1 MKLTAK
7 TWIAVVACTVAVA
20 AICVVLVFTRRTKGG
35 AEPNSAPPVVADE
48 EVSLESDEPHE
59 EGERPKKDS
68 VQKIRTSVKQPR
80 GKARKKKN
88 VTAKHPAPSAPLA
101 QDDDNDDDN
110 DDDDGLTQEER
121 ALSKRIEDL
130 DEEKPE
136 DLEKAVACAKEAL
149 NCPNAEIR
157 QDMVDALGRFGEK
170 CLPQLAPYLADS
182 DEDVRD
188 SALNEWTTALAE
200 IEDEPEKLGIV
211 ELAMNVLTD
220 EEALEDIADEYIGA
234 DEKLAVES
242 LLRVIEGGGSEQ
254 GIAKAKET
262 YEFVTGEEFT
272 DRAAAEKWIAEE
284 YMPDEPPSQESR

>member
-1 MKLTAK
+1 MPSRGDLGKGEVAK
-7 TWIAVVACTVAVA
+7 
-20 AICVVLVFTRRTKGG
+20 R
-35 AEPNSAPPVVADE
+35 PAPPVLV
-48 EVSLESDEPHE
+48 
-59 EGERPKKDS
+59 
-68 VQKIRTSVKQPR
+68 
-80 GKARKKKN
+80 
-88 VTAKHPAPSAPLA
+88 
-101 QDDDNDDDN
+101 DDDE
-110 DDDDGLTQEER
+110 DDGLTPEER

-130 DEEKPE
+130 DEDKPE

-170 CLPQLAPYLADS
+170 CLPQLAPYLADP

-188 SALNEWTTALAE
+188 SALNEWTMALAE

-284 YMPDEPPSQESR
+284 YMPDEPPPQEQMK

>member
-1 MKLTAK
+1 MKK
-7 TWIAVVACTVAVA
+7 WITVVVCAVAVA

-35 AEPNSAPPVVADE
+35 AEPSSPPPVTAGE
-48 EVSLESDEPHE
+48 EVRS
-59 EGERPKKDS
+59 
-68 VQKIRTSVKQPR
+68 SVKQPR
-80 GKARKKKN
+80 DKARKKKGKKDVAAKYPVPSVSP
-88 VTAKHPAPSAPLA
+88 VTSVS
-101 QDDDNDDDN
+101 DDDD
-110 DDDDGLTQEER
+110 DDDDGMTPEER

-130 DEEKPE
+130 DEDKPE

-170 CLPQLAPYLADS
+170 CLPQLAPYLADP

-188 SALNEWTTALAE
+188 SALNEWTMALAE

-284 YMPDEPPSQESR
+284 YMPDEPPPQEQMK

>member
-1 MKLTAK
+1 MKLTVK
-7 TWIAVVACTVAVA
+7 TWIAVVACAVAVA
-20 AICVVLVFTRRTKGG
+20 AICVVLVFARRTKDG
-35 AEPNSAPPVVADE
+35 AESNSTPPVAAGE
-48 EVSLESDEPHE
+48 EVRS
-59 EGERPKKDS
+59 
-68 VQKIRTSVKQPR
+68 SVKQPR
-80 GKARKKKN
+80 DKARKKKGKKDVAAKYPVPSVSP
-88 VTAKHPAPSAPLA
+88 VTSAS
-101 QDDDNDDDN
+101 
-110 DDDDGLTQEER
+110 DDDDDDDDDMTPEER

-130 DEEKPE
+130 DEDKPE

-170 CLPQLAPYLADS
+170 CLPQLTPYLADP

-220 EEALEDIADEYIGA
+220 EEALEEVAEEYVGA
-234 DEKLAVES
+234 DEKVAVES

-284 YMPDEPPSQESR
+284 YRPDEDSQNKKVN

>member
-1 MKLTAK
+1 MPSRGDAGKGEVAK
-7 TWIAVVACTVAVA
+7 
-20 AICVVLVFTRRTKGG
+20 R
-35 AEPNSAPPVVADE
+35 PAPPA
-48 EVSLESDEPHE
+48 
-59 EGERPKKDS
+59 
-68 VQKIRTSVKQPR
+68 
-80 GKARKKKN
+80 A
-88 VTAKHPAPSAPLA
+88 
-101 QDDDNDDDN
+101 DDD
-110 DDDDGLTQEER
+110 DDDDGLTPEER

-130 DEEKPE
+130 DEDKPE

-284 YMPDEPPSQESR
+284 YMPDEPPPQVQVK

>member
-1 MKLTAK
+1 MKK
-7 TWIAVVACTVAVA
+7 WITVVVCAVAVA

-35 AEPNSAPPVVADE
+35 AEPSSPPPVPAGEEARSESDEAQGEGKRPARGVARKRRRSAVPSRGDLGKGEVAKRPAPPV
-48 EVSLESDEPHE
+48 LE
-59 EGERPKKDS
+59 
-68 VQKIRTSVKQPR
+68 
-80 GKARKKKN
+80 
-88 VTAKHPAPSAPLA
+88 
-101 QDDDNDDDN
+101 DDDE
-110 DDDDGLTQEER
+110 DDGLTPEER

-130 DEEKPE
+130 DEEKPG

-170 CLPQLAPYLADS
+170 GLPQLTPFLADP

-188 SALNEWTTALAE
+188 SAMNEWTMALAE
-200 IEDEPEKLGIV
+200 IEDEPEKIGIV
-211 ELAMNVLTD
+211 ELAMNVLSD
-220 EEALEDIADEYIGA
+220 EDALEDIADEYIGA

-262 YEFVTGEEFT
+262 YEFVTGDEFT

-284 YMPDEPPSQESR
+284 YMPDEPPPQKQEK

>member
-7 TWIAVVACTVAVA
+7 TWIAVAACTIAVA
-20 AICVVLVFTRRTKGG
+20 AICVALVLTTRTKGG
-35 AEPNSAPPVVADE
+35 AEPNSAPPVASGE
-48 EVSLESDEPHE
+48 EERLES
-59 EGERPKKDS
+59 GEAQGGGKRPVE
-68 VQKIRTSVKQPR
+68 VQDQTRRRSAKRSR
-80 GKARKKKN
+80 GKEGKKVRKD
-88 VTAKHPAPSAPLA
+88 VTAKPPGPSAPSA
-101 QDDDNDDDN
+101 QEED
-110 DDDDGLTQEER
+110 DDDDGLTPEER

-170 CLPQLAPYLADS
+170 GLPQLTPFLADP

-188 SALNEWTTALAE
+188 SAMNEWSMALSE

-211 ELAMNVLTD
+211 ELAMGILTD

-234 DEKLAVES
+234 DEKVAVES
-242 LLRVIEGGGSEQ
+242 LLRVIEGEGCEQ
-254 GIAKAKET
+254 GIARAKET

-284 YMPDEPPSQESR
+284 CMPDEDSQQEQMK